1 MVDCAFCQ
9 FVAGLETK
17 RLDDD
22 SVLRNHTIIA
32 PAVLTFAGGLTV
44 AGFLYMHVGMTL
56 DAIVCL
62 IDMCVYGSTE
72 SGLLSLV

>member
-9 FVAGLETK
+9 FLAGLETE

-32 PAVLTFAGGLTV
+32 PAVLTFDGWSDCGR
-44 AGFLYMHVGMTL
+44 
-56 DAIVCL
+56 
-62 IDMCVYGSTE
+62 
-72 SGLLSLV
+72 LSLHARRYDAGCDCVFD

>member
-9 FVAGLETK
+9 FVAGLETE

-22 SVLRNHTIIA
+22 SVLRNPTTTA

-44 AGFLYMHVGMTL
+44 AGLPLHARRYDSGC
-56 DAIVCL
+56 D
-62 IDMCVYGSTE
+62 CVFD
-72 SGLLSLV
+72 

>member
-22 SVLRNHTIIA
+22 SVLRNHTIID

-62 IDMCVYGSTE
+62 IDMWVYGSTE

>member
-9 FVAGLETK
+9 FVAGLETE

-22 SVLRNHTIIA
+22 SVLRNHTIID
-32 PAVLTFAGGLTV
+32 PAVLTFAGGLIV
-44 AGFLYMHVGMTL
+44 AGLLHMHVGMTV

-62 IDMCVYGSTE
+62 IDVWVYGTTE
-72 SGLLSLV
+72 FGLLSLV